1 MSSDIDWPPSLAK
14 PSGRPRSGTVNRQ
27 SLKNV
32 SIRLS
37 VNASRDMSVPI
48 GPAFGGERFISE
60 GVHRV
65 HFHWP
70 AITVNIPVNGLGV
83 VKRIM

>member
-1 MSSDIDWPPSLAK
+1 MVSE
-14 PSGRPRSGTVNRQ
+14 GR
-27 SLKNV
+27 LCF
-32 SIRLS
+32 L
-37 VNASRDMSVPI
+37 
-48 GPAFGGERFISE
+48 FFFLE